1 MSKSVTTVRKATV
14 SANRYSSGKGDGFR
28 FDLYDVNNR
37 STISFC
43 MTPEQWALAMWGR
56 GDIEVD
62 VEWTNAAPTSDVN
75 AAPEE
80 WTALRDLPPGFL
92 FRTRDGGKFVRTIKQ
107 HAPDEW
113 TCIDLGSGLPAYFN
127 GDAQVCQ
134 LPKP

>member
-1 MSKSVTTVRKATV
+1 MSEGDPSVAKWQVDYETSTVGLSDKAP
-14 SANRYSSGKGDGFR
+14 DGFVAAGPWFPFAVVVATDR
-28 FDLYDVNNR
+28 ED
-37 STISFC
+37 
-43 MTPEQWALAMWGR
+43 
-56 GDIEVD
+56 GDY
-62 VEWTNAAPTSDVN
+62 TCTHYRRPLKRA
-75 AAPEE
+75 EE
-80 WTALRDLPPGFL
+80 WVALRDLPPGFL